1 VANRGEIAVR
11 VIRACR
17 ELNIATV
24 GVYSQADEDSL
35 HVKLA
40 DQAVC
45 VGPPSNKDSYL
56 NIPNIMQAAMNTN
69 ADAIHPGYGNL
80 SEVAA
85 FAENCDA
92 CGIKFIGPHAETIR
106 QMQDKAAARRTM
118 RSAGVPVIPG
128 SDKVV
133 EGEQDALRTA
143 SRLGY
148 PILIKAAAKVHR
160 LELNN
165 EQVLEATKLRQEYFL
180 RILEQ
185 EPLPA
190 FPGVLKLIEAALGH
204 QDFRVAIATSSTRA
218 KSQAVLRS
226 AKVAYEKMV
235 YITSNEVKNKKP
247 HPELFEKAV
256 ERLSIS
262 ADTCIVIEDTP
273 PGVKA
278 AKSAGCKCI
287 AVTNSMTA
295 ENLAEADVVVGSLEE
310 VTIDSLVDLI
320 RRNKR

>member
-106 QMQDKAAARRTM
+106 QMQDKAVK
-118 RSAGVPVIPG
+118 SVPIVMVTGIH
-128 SDKVV
+128 
-133 EGEQDALRTA
+133 QT
-143 SRLGY
+143 
-148 PILIKAAAKVHR
+148 
-160 LELNN
+160 
-165 EQVLEATKLRQEYFL
+165 TKLRFYPDQSDGTYKPGEY
-180 RILEQ
+180 
-185 EPLPA
+185 LPVQA
-190 FPGVLKLIEAALGH
+190 WLDKPVQVDDLLDTVNRVLKFWG
-204 QDFRVAIATSSTRA
+204 Q
-218 KSQAVLRS
+218 
-226 AKVAYEKMV
+226 
-235 YITSNEVKNKKP
+235 N
-247 HPELFEKAV
+247 
-256 ERLSIS
+256 
-262 ADTCIVIEDTP
+262 
-273 PGVKA
+273 
-278 AKSAGCKCI
+278 
-287 AVTNSMTA
+287 
-295 ENLAEADVVVGSLEE
+295 
-310 VTIDSLVDLI
+310 
-320 RRNKR
+320 